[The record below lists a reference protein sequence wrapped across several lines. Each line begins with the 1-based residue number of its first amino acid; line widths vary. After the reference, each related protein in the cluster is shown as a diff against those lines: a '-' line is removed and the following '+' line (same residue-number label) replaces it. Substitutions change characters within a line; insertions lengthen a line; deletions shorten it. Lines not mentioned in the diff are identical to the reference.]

1 MKLSSHFVLVAV
13 MQVNANI
20 VAKQMTIRFT
30 N

>member
-13 MQVNANI
+13 MKVNANK